1 MATDW
6 TQAQINEKIFWEKI
20 YLKNSNDDI
29 YGKTFSDG
37 WKKFAIHILKRN
49 KLNLEDLNNKTI
61 LDIGSGPGG
70 VAKGI
75 HELLKSGKISN
86 TKIIAL
92 DPLMDFYKNEIKI
105 LKEDENLKLLTNK
118 GESIELDSASVDL
131 IISTNVL
138 DHCENPEKL
147 ISEAS
152 RILKPNGLF
161 YPSVHL
167 VYSYLK
173 IISPLIKYFD
183 TNHPHHFTRSMLEKK
198 FNLYFKEIKVTNYFS
213 IKHDQKNFTFI
224 NIFKGKNFFRSL
236 KRFLSNFVLYT
247 CYFQCGK
254 KREKQ

>member
-75 HELLKSGKISN
+75 HELLKSGKILN

-118 GESIELDSASVDL
+118 GESIELDSASVDI
-131 IISTNVL
+131 IISTKCL
-138 DHCENPEKL
+138 
-147 ISEAS
+147 
-152 RILKPNGLF
+152 G
-161 YPSVHL
+161 
-167 VYSYLK
+167 
-173 IISPLIKYFD
+173 
-183 TNHPHHFTRSMLEKK
+183 
-198 FNLYFKEIKVTNYFS
+198 
-213 IKHDQKNFTFI
+213 
-224 NIFKGKNFFRSL
+224 SL
-236 KRFLSNFVLYT
+236 
-247 CYFQCGK
+247 
-254 KREKQ
+254 